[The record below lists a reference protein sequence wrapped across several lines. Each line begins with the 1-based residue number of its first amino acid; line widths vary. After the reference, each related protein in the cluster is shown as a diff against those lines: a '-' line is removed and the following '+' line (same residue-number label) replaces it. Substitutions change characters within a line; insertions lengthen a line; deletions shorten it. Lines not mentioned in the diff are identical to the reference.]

1 MKFVW
6 TRIQNVGDNN
16 CKVISLHNRVNSP
29 EGVVLLFLQP
39 REGKSYFSKKKFE
52 RVSRISFSIKMSQL
66 KAEDFYQLVGPC
78 GKNTS

>member
-6 TRIQNVGDNN
+6 TPIQNVGDNN
-16 CKVISLHNRVNSP
+16 CKVISLHNRVNGP

-39 REGKSYFSKKKFE
+39 RQGKSYFSKNIFE

-66 KAEDFYQLVGPC
+66 KG
-78 GKNTS
+78 